1 VADGDGVVTET
12 LAEPGQVVNAGQIV
26 VRLAHAGPRE
36 AVIQLPETLRP
47 AVGSLGQATLF
58 GQEGVT
64 VSTRLRQLSDAADRA
79 TRTFE
84 ARYVLEG
91 ALAGAPLGT
100 TVTIEVPDE
109 HSTGQRGLQVPIGS
123 LFDAGKGPGVWVIQG
138 EPSRVTWRP
147 VTVQH
152 LDDDGARI
160 TGEIQQGDEIVALG
174 AHLLREG
181 ESVRVAG
188 QALAGATARVQP

>member
-1 VADGDGVVTET
+1 
-12 LAEPGQVVNAGQIV
+12 
-26 VRLAHAGPRE
+26 
-36 AVIQLPETLRP
+36 
-47 AVGSLGQATLF
+47 
-58 GQEGVT
+58 
-64 VSTRLRQLSDAADRA
+64 
-79 TRTFE
+79 
-84 ARYVLEG
+84 
-91 ALAGAPLGT
+91 
-100 TVTIEVPDE
+100 
-109 HSTGQRGLQVPIGS
+109 LQVPFGS
-123 LFDAGKGPGVWVIQG
+123 LFDAGKGPGVWVVQG
-138 EPSRVTWRP
+138 KPSQVTWRP